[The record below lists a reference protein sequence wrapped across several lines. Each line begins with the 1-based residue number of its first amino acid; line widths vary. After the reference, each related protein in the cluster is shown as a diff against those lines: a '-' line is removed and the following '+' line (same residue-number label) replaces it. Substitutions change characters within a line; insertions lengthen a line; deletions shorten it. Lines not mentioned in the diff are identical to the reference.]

1 MVLFFRRR
9 TRNYDDNDDDDDE
22 SESCENSFIP
32 HFLTRFDF
40 FFCFVSKNGRTWAF
54 LQWRKTVFISSSQ
67 KFSEFSIVIIYA
79 PGNSIFVVKCY
90 FSSLRRNRPYTQ
102 CYQSPSQVQEK
113 KRLRTDKHGL
123 TKRHDIVCERK
134 AKIPY
139 CSYHYWNKK

>member
-22 SESCENSFIP
+22 SESCENSFIS

-40 FFCFVSKNGRTWAF
+40 FFFFLLWFEKWSHVSVFAMEEHRFYFIITKIFRIQHSDN
-54 LQWRKTVFISSSQ
+54 LCSRKFDI
-67 KFSEFSIVIIYA
+67 
-79 PGNSIFVVKCY
+79 CCRY
-90 FSSLRRNRPYTQ
+90 FSSLRLNRPSTQ

-139 CSYHYWNKK
+139 CSYHY